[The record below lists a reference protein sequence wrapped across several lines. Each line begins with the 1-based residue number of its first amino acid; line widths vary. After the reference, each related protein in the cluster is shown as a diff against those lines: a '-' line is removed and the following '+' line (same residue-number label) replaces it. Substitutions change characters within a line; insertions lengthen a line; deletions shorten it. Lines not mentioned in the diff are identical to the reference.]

1 MPDKSLQGSKLEA
14 AINIAQ
20 KAELFT
26 IIGGVVAKFMLA
38 GQSFNIQIPHKT
50 RCQILCSMRL
60 QCVFLLKVPCFEQ
73 KWATKTD

>member
-26 IIGGVVAKFMLA
+26 IIRWRRREIYARRA
-38 GQSFNIQIPHKT
+38 
-50 RCQILCSMRL
+50 IL
-60 QCVFLLKVPCFEQ
+60 
-73 KWATKTD
+73 